1 MRQNLKNETQ
11 EPYSENGIK
20 EGAAVAGMQGVA
32 AVEQPLSLATLES
45 GLKELFGD
53 DFDINDNVA
62 QEALLQHLRV
72 NREQNERLAGAL
84 ERDPRLAQML
94 VDMIEGKR
102 NAHSAMARYFGR
114 SVMNID
120 ENSPEFEEVM
130 RADEEHR
137 DELLRNAT
145 ERRNYEDNLNA
156 SRGVIENFC
165 RERGYDAATFM
176 NDVWDK
182 LVMPILSGN
191 YTYDVCTA
199 LEHAINYE
207 QDVEDAFAAGDIKGR
222 NTNIQR
228 MKENFGDGLPK
239 GMSSAA
245 PDATAKR
252 RRNPLIE
259 DALQA

>member
-1 MRQNLKNETQ
+1 MKQNLKNEAQ
-11 EPYSENGIK
+11 LPYVDGN
-20 EGAAVAGMQGVA
+20 
-32 AVEQPLSLATLES
+32 VEQGGVPVAQQPDTAAEPQSALLALEN
-45 GLKELFGD
+45 GLKEIFGE
-53 DFDINDNVA
+53 DFDINESVS
-62 QEALLQHLRV
+62 QEALLQHLRM
-72 NREQNERLAGAL
+72 NREQNERLAEAL

-94 VDMIEGKR
+94 MDMISGKR

-114 SVMNID
+114 SMMNID
-120 ENSPEFEEVM
+120 ENSPEFEEM
-130 RADEEHR
+130 MLADEERR
-137 DELLRNAT
+137 DELLRTAA
-145 ERRNYEDNLNA
+145 ERRNYEENLKM
-156 SRGVIENFC
+156 SRDVIENFC

-182 LVMPILSGN
+182 LIMPILSGN
-191 YTYDVCTA
+191 YTYEVCTA

-228 MKENFGDGLPK
+228 MKEDFGDGLPK

-245 PDATAKR
+245 LDAAPKR
-252 RRNPLIE
+252 RRNSLIE

>member
-1 MRQNLKNETQ
+1 
-11 EPYSENGIK
+11 
-20 EGAAVAGMQGVA
+20 
-32 AVEQPLSLATLES
+32 
-45 GLKELFGD
+45 
-53 DFDINDNVA
+53 
-62 QEALLQHLRV
+62 
-72 NREQNERLAGAL
+72 
-84 ERDPRLAQML
+84 
-94 VDMIEGKR
+94 
-102 NAHSAMARYFGR
+102 
-114 SVMNID
+114 
-120 ENSPEFEEVM
+120 
-130 RADEEHR
+130 
-137 DELLRNAT
+137 
-145 ERRNYEDNLNA
+145 
-156 SRGVIENFC
+156 
-165 RERGYDAATFM
+165 M

>member
-53 DFDINDNVA
+53 DFDINDNVS

-120 ENSPEFEEVM
+120 ENSP
-130 RADEEHR
+130 
-137 DELLRNAT
+137 
-145 ERRNYEDNLNA
+145 
-156 SRGVIENFC
+156 
-165 RERGYDAATFM
+165 
-176 NDVWDK
+176 
-182 LVMPILSGN
+182 
-191 YTYDVCTA
+191 
-199 LEHAINYE
+199 
-207 QDVEDAFAAGDIKGR
+207 
-222 NTNIQR
+222 
-228 MKENFGDGLPK
+228 
-239 GMSSAA
+239 
-245 PDATAKR
+245 
-252 RRNPLIE
+252 
-259 DALQA
+259 